1 MGKGYEKECQQED
14 KTTRKERGE
23 KEMNEIGWLV
33 AAYIIGVLYILSPWI
48 AVTYLSHYDD
58 KSKKNEKK

>member
-1 MGKGYEKECQQED
+1 MVI
-14 KTTRKERGE
+14 RKLDNRER
-23 KEMNEIGWLV
+23 KRQKAMNEIGWLV

-58 KSKKNEKK
+58 KNKKNEKK

>member
-1 MGKGYEKECQQED
+1 
-14 KTTRKERGE
+14 
-23 KEMNEIGWLV
+23 MNEIGWLV

-48 AVTYLSHYDD
+48 AVTYLSHYND